1 MIKLECICRHGEYMH
16 LKELLEITDIAE
28 RDRLIRRAFNPY
40 TTTIDITGC
49 EGNALIILLN
59 LTYRKNQ
66 VDDLLDKQ
74 LAKQALK
81 SEDHIN
87 KCIKEIAWFHT
98 HNLKYP
104 DIRVSKQN
112 LAVEPP
118 LLHSYVLSSANYPKA
133 YGWSHDSAKVNVAK
147 LFISY
152 FKWEDEDCCLAQV
165 LATYSD
171 NWKAAFT
178 SLGLSVKAYKSLCG
192 TVKGELHEEVIP
204 GSVDRYSRQ
213 IRMPYH
219 DGFLAV
225 TPVISH
231 VVQSKIQ
238 QAAIEKQARFTKLEF
253 TRPASV
259 SMLAASL
266 GGVVNVLNYPPDIR
280 TKYHGLSNSRQF
292 KFNNG
297 QTVLNVE
304 ALLKPELIKAL
315 EGIIF
320 SNNALALKQRRQQ
333 KVKSIKEVRSTLLEW
348 FSPVFEWRL
357 DFIESGGDLE
367 ELESISDQ
375 LEYKILSLPDDE
387 LPSLTIPLFRLLNEM
402 LGSVSMTQRYA
413 FHPKLMSPL
422 KAALQWLL
430 INLTNQKNELV
441 EEDDE
446 HYRYLHLSGIRVFD
460 AQALSNPYCSGI
472 PSLTAVWGMLHS
484 YQRKLNEALGTN
496 LRFTSFSWFIKDY
509 AAVAGKK
516 LPELSLQ
523 GAQQNKL
530 KRPGI
535 IDGKYC
541 DLAFDLIVHIDGYD
555 DDLQAVDSEPDI
567 LKAHFPSNF
576 AGGVM
581 HQPELTSNVNWC
593 CLYSNENQLFEKLRR
608 LPLSGCWVMPTDHK
622 IEDLDELLLL
632 LNNDSKLSPSMM
644 GYLLLTEPK
653 ARVGALEKL
662 HCYAEP
668 AIGVVKYETAIS
680 IRLKGI
686 SNYFKTSFWML
697 DAREKFMLMKKV

>member
-1 MIKLECICRHGEYMH
+1 MH
-16 LKELLEITDIAE
+16 LKELLEITDITE
-28 RDRLIRRAFNPY
+28 RDRLLRRAFSPY
-40 TTTIDITGC
+40 TAMIDITGS
-49 EGNALIILLN
+49 EATALIILLN

-118 LLHSYVLSSANYPKA
+118 LLHSYVLSSANYHKA

-152 FKWEDEDCCLAQV
+152 FKWEDEDCCLAQA
-165 LATYSD
+165 LATYSN

-192 TVKGELHEEVIP
+192 TVKGELYEEVIP
-204 GSVDRYSRQ
+204 DSIDRYSRQ
-213 IRMPYH
+213 VRIPYY
-219 DGFLAV
+219 DGYVAV

-292 KFNNG
+292 KLKNG
-297 QTVLNVE
+297 QTVFNVE

-357 DFIESGGDLE
+357 DFIENGGDLE
-367 ELESISDQ
+367 ELESTSDQ

-387 LPSLTIPLFRLLNEM
+387 LSSLTIPLFRLLNEM

-430 INLTNQKNELV
+430 INLTNQKNELI

-460 AQALSNPYCSGI
+460 AQALSNPYCSGV

-496 LRFTSFSWFIKDY
+496 VRFTSFSWFIRDY
-509 AAVAGKK
+509 STVAGKK

-541 DLAFDLIVHIDGYD
+541 DLIFDLIIHIDGYE

-581 HQPELTSNVNWC
+581 HQPELNSNIDWC

-632 LNNDSKLSPSMM
+632 LNSDSNLSPSMM
-644 GYLLLTEPK
+644 GYMLLTEPM

>member
-16 LKELLEITDIAE
+16 LKELLKITDATE
-28 RDRLIRRAFNPY
+28 RDRLLRRAFSPY
-40 TTTIDITGC
+40 TTTVDITGC

-66 VDDLLDKQ
+66 VDDLLDKK

-118 LLHSYVLSSANYPKA
+118 TLHSYVLSSANYPKA
-133 YGWSHDSAKVNVAK
+133 YGWSHDSAKVNFAK
-147 LFISY
+147 LFVSY
-152 FKWEDEDCCLAQV
+152 FKWQNQDSCLAQV
-165 LATYSD
+165 LATNSD
-171 NWKAAFT
+171 NWKSAFT
-178 SLGLSVKAYKSLCG
+178 SLGLSVKAFKSLCV
-192 TVKGELHEEVIP
+192 TVKNSLPEEAIP
-204 GSVDRYSRQ
+204 DSVDHYSRQ

-219 DGFLAV
+219 DGYLAV

-238 QAAIEKQARFTKLEF
+238 QAAIDKRARFSNVEF
-253 TRPASV
+253 TRPAAV

-266 GGVVNVLNYPPDIR
+266 GGVVNVLNYPPYIR
-280 TKYHGLSNSRQF
+280 SKYHGLSSSRQF
-292 KFNNG
+292 KLNNG
-297 QTVLNVE
+297 QTVFNVG
-304 ALLKPELIKAL
+304 ALLKPEFIKAS

-333 KVKSIKEVRSTLLEW
+333 KVKSIKEVRNTLLEW

-357 DFIESGGDLE
+357 DVIENGHDLE
-367 ELESISDQ
+367 QLESASDQ

-387 LPSLTIPLFRLLNEM
+387 LPSLTIPLFSLLNEM
-402 LGSVSMTQRYA
+402 LGKVHMTQRYA

-422 KAALQWLL
+422 KAALHWLL
-430 INLTNQKNELV
+430 INLTDQKNEPIEV
-441 EEDDE
+441 DEE
-446 HYRYLHLSGIRVFD
+446 HFRYLHLSGLRVFD

-484 YQRKLNEALGTN
+484 YQRKLNEALRTN
-496 LRFTSFSWFIKDY
+496 VRFTSFSWFIKDY

-523 GAQQNKL
+523 GAQRNKL

-541 DLAFDLIVHIDGYD
+541 DLVFDLIVHIDGYD
-555 DDLQAVDSEPDI
+555 DDLQTVDSEPDI
-567 LKAHFPSNF
+567 LKAHFPSTF

-581 HQPELTSNVNWC
+581 HQPQLSSNVNWC

-608 LPLSGCWVMPTDHK
+608 LPLSGCWVMPNDHK

-632 LNNDSKLSPSMM
+632 LSNDSKLSPSMM
-644 GYLLLTEPK
+644 GYMLLTEPM
-653 ARVGALEKL
+653 ARVGALERL

-680 IRLKGI
+680 VRLKGI
-686 SNYFKTSFWML
+686 GNYFNSAFCML
-697 DAREKFMLMKKV
+697 DAQEKFMLMKKV

>member
-1 MIKLECICRHGEYMH
+1 MIKLECICRHGKYMH
-16 LKELLEITDIAE
+16 LKELLDITDTTE
-28 RDRLIRRAFNPY
+28 RDRLLRRAFNPY

-49 EGNALIILLN
+49 EAIALIILLN
-59 LTYRKNQ
+59 LTYRKNH

-87 KCIKEIAWFHT
+87 KCVQEIAWFHT

-112 LAVEPP
+112 LAVERP

-133 YGWSHDSAKVNVAK
+133 YGWAHDSAKVNVAK
-147 LFISY
+147 LFVSY
-152 FKWEDEDCCLAQV
+152 FKWQNEDYCLAQI
-165 LATYSD
+165 LSLYSD

-178 SLGLSVKAYKSLCG
+178 SLGLSVKAFKSLCA
-192 TVKGELHEEVIP
+192 TVQEALPEEVVP
-204 GSVDRYSRQ
+204 DSVDRYSRQ

-219 DGFLAV
+219 DGYVAV

-231 VVQSKIQ
+231 VVQSKVQ
-238 QAAIEKQARFTKLEF
+238 QAAIDKRARFSNVEF
-253 TRPASV
+253 TRPAAV

-280 TKYHGLSNSRQF
+280 SKYHGLSNSRAF
-292 KFNNG
+292 KLNNG
-297 QTVLNVE
+297 QTVFNVG
-304 ALLKPELIKAL
+304 ALLKPEFIKAL

-320 SNNALALKQRRQQ
+320 SNSALALKQRRQQ
-333 KVKSIKEVRSTLLEW
+333 KVKNIRDVRSTLLEW

-357 DFIESGGDLE
+357 DVVENGSDLE
-367 ELESISDQ
+367 QLESASNQ

-402 LGSVSMTQRYA
+402 LGCVNMTQRYA
-413 FHPKLMSPL
+413 FHPKLISPL
-422 KAALQWLL
+422 KAALKWLL
-430 INLTNQKNELV
+430 INITEQKSEPIK
-441 EEDDE
+441 EDDD
-446 HYRYLHLSGIRVFD
+446 HFRYLHLSGLRVFD

-484 YQRKLNEALGTN
+484 YQRKLNEALGVN
-496 LRFTSFSWFIKDY
+496 VRFTSFSWFIRDY
-509 AAVAGKK
+509 SVVAGKK

-541 DLAFDLIVHIDGYD
+541 DLVFDLIVHFDGYE
-555 DDLQAVDSEPDI
+555 DDLQALDSEPDI

-608 LPLSGCWVMPTDHK
+608 LPLSGCWVMPTEHK
-622 IEDLDELLLL
+622 IQDLDELLLL
-632 LNNDSKLSPSMM
+632 LKSDSKLSPSMM
-644 GYLLLTEPK
+644 GYMLLTEPK
-653 ARVGALEKL
+653 VRVGALEKL

-680 IRLKGI
+680 LRLKGI
-686 SNYFKTSFWML
+686 SNYFNEAFWML
-697 DAREKFMLMKKV
+697 DVREKFMLMKKV

>member
-1 MIKLECICRHGEYMH
+1 MIKLECIYPHGKYMH
-16 LKELLEITDIAE
+16 LKELLKITNVTE
-28 RDRLIRRAFNPY
+28 RDRSLRRAFSPY
-40 TTTIDITGC
+40 TATIDITGS
-49 EGNALIILLN
+49 EAIALIILLN
-59 LTYRKNQ
+59 LTYRKSL

-81 SEDHIN
+81 SEEHIN

-112 LAVEPP
+112 LAVERPP
-118 LLHSYVLSSANYPKA
+118 LHSYVLSSANYPKV
-133 YGWSHDSAKVNVAK
+133 YGWSHDAAKVNVAK
-147 LFISY
+147 LFVSY
-152 FKWEDEDCCLAQV
+152 FKWQDENYCLAQV

-171 NWKAAFT
+171 NWKAVFT
-178 SLGLSVKAYKSLCG
+178 SLGLSVKAFKSLCV
-192 TVKGELHEEVIP
+192 TVKKSLHEESAP
-204 GSVDRYSRQ
+204 DSVDRYSRQ
-213 IRMPYH
+213 VRMPYQ
-219 DGFLAV
+219 DGYVAV

-231 VVQSKIQ
+231 AVQSKIQ
-238 QAAIEKQARFTKLEF
+238 QAAIDKRVRFSSLEF
-253 TRPASV
+253 TRPAAV

-266 GGVVNVLNYPPDIR
+266 GGVVNVLNYPPEIQ

-292 KFNNG
+292 KLNNG
-297 QTVLNVE
+297 QTVFNVG
-304 ALLKPELIKAL
+304 ALLKPEFITAL

-333 KVKSIKEVRSTLLEW
+333 KVKNINELRNTLLEW

-357 DFIESGGDLE
+357 DIIESGNDLE
-367 ELESISDQ
+367 LPESASSQ
-375 LEYKILSLPDDE
+375 LEHKILSLPDNE
-387 LPSLTIPLFRLLNEM
+387 LSSLTIPLFRLLNEM
-402 LGSVSMTQRYA
+402 LGSVHTTQRYA
-413 FHPKLMSPL
+413 FHPQLMSPL

-430 INLTNQKNELV
+430 INLTDKKNEPI
-441 EEDDE
+441 EEGGE
-446 HYRYLHLSGIRVFD
+446 HGRYLYLSGIRVFD

-484 YQRKLNEALGTN
+484 YQRKLNDALETN
-496 LRFTSFSWFIKDY
+496 VRFTSFSWFIRDY
-509 AAVAGKK
+509 SNVAGKK

-541 DLAFDLIVHIDGYD
+541 DLVFDLIVHVDGYEN
-555 DDLQAVDSEPDI
+555 DLQAIDYEPDI
-567 LKAHFPSNF
+567 VKAHFPSNF

-593 CLYSNENQLFEKLRR
+593 HLYRNENQLFEKLRR

-622 IEDLDELLLL
+622 IQDLDELLIL
-632 LNNDSKLSPSMM
+632 LNSDSKLSPSMM
-644 GYLLLTEPK
+644 GYMLLTDPM

-668 AIGVVKYETAIS
+668 AIGVVKFETAIS
-680 IRLKGI
+680 LRLKGI
-686 SNYFKTSFWML
+686 SNYFNNAFWML
-697 DAREKFMLMKKV
+697 DIREKFMLMGKV

>member
-1 MIKLECICRHGEYMH
+1 MH
-16 LKELLEITDIAE
+16 LKELLDITDITE
-28 RDRLIRRAFNPY
+28 RDKLIRRAFSPY
-40 TTTIDITGC
+40 TTAIDITGS
-49 EGNALIILLN
+49 EAIALIILLN

-87 KCIKEIAWFHT
+87 KCVQEIAWLHT

-133 YGWSHDSAKVNVAK
+133 YGWAHDSAKVNVAK
-147 LFISY
+147 LFVSY
-152 FKWEDEDCCLAQV
+152 FKWQNEDYCLAQI
-165 LATYSD
+165 LSLYSN
-171 NWKAAFT
+171 NWKAAFI
-178 SLGLSVKAYKSLCG
+178 SFGLSVKAYKSLSE
-192 TVKGELHEEVIP
+192 TAKKVFSEEVVP
-204 GSVDRYSRQ
+204 DSVDRYSRQ
-213 IRMPYH
+213 VRLPYH
-219 DGFLAV
+219 DGYVSV

-238 QAAIEKQARFTKLEF
+238 QAAIDKQARFSKLEF
-253 TRPASV
+253 TRPAAV

-280 TKYHGLSNSRQF
+280 TKYHGLSNSREY
-292 KFNNG
+292 KLNNR
-297 QTVLNVE
+297 QTVFNVG
-304 ALLKPELIKAL
+304 ALLKPEFIKAL

-333 KVKSIKEVRSTLLEW
+333 KVKNIKELRNTLLEW

-357 DFIESGGDLE
+357 DVLENGNDLDL
-367 ELESISDQ
+367 LESASDQ
-375 LEYKILSLPDDE
+375 LEHKILSLPDDE

-422 KAALQWLL
+422 KTALKWLL
-430 INLTNQKNELV
+430 INLADQKNELI
-441 EEDDE
+441 EESAE
-446 HYRYLHLSGIRVFD
+446 HFRYLHLSGIRVFD
-460 AQALSNPYCSGI
+460 AQAISNPYCSGI

-484 YQRKLNEALGTN
+484 YQRKLNEALGIN
-496 LRFTSFSWFIKDY
+496 VRFTSFSWFIKDY
-509 AAVAGKK
+509 SAVAGKK

-541 DLAFDLIVHIDGYD
+541 DLIFDLIVHVDGYE
-555 DDLQAVDSEPDI
+555 DDLQRVDSEPDI
-567 LKAHFPSNF
+567 LKAHFPPNF
-576 AGGVM
+576 ASGVM

-608 LPLSGCWVMPTDHK
+608 LPLSGCWVMPTEHK
-622 IEDLDELLLL
+622 IQDLDELLLL
-632 LNNDSKLSPSMM
+632 LNSDSKLSPSMM
-644 GYLLLTEPK
+644 GYMLLSEPM
-653 ARVGALEKL
+653 ARVGALERL

-680 IRLKGI
+680 VRLKGI
-686 SNYFKTSFWML
+686 GNYFNNAFWML
-697 DAREKFMLMKKV
+697 DAQEKFMLMKKV